1 MWYFFLFF
9 FFFFLFTDQP
19 ASNFATNFE
28 FAERY
33 RPISAHITPSP
44 KKKKKEIGEE
54 GSVEST
60 VFVLAYQPNEHT
72 MTRKT
77 PRVQGTT
84 GTNNSCSL
92 TRQSRVWRTVPYLSS
107 VMHCRSDV
115 AREKRERERERERGE
130 EEEEEKKSDDLGK
143 RSQSPGT

>member
-1 MWYFFLFF
+1 MVFFS
-9 FFFFLFTDQP
+9 FFFFLLLIHRSTSFELCNQLRVRRAIQANLRTHHAFT
-19 ASNFATNFE
+19 
-28 FAERY
+28 
-33 RPISAHITPSP
+33 